1 MTAAGPTRR
10 RWPAVLAWAVASAP
24 IAISAVV
31 AIARREWQAGD
42 RSIMGVFTHDV
53 FSAHPPLLGTISTL
67 GNYAETG
74 QGHPVHH
81 LGPAQFY
88 ALALPDWMVGGHPAG
103 LIVGGMLV
111 NVAAVALVIVATRR
125 RTGDAGMAAMA
136 AVSVGLAYGLGPALL
151 RDIWTPYLG
160 LWPLLALLALT
171 WSLIDG
177 DLWALPWAAVV
188 ASFLAQI
195 ELLFVG
201 PVLVLVAAGTSAV
214 GVRAWRRRGDPDGPG
229 LRRPIVLAAA
239 WSLVIWLPVL
249 IQEVSGN
256 PGNLTLLVQSLGG
269 QGDRAGWGFVG
280 RNLVAQVQLP
290 PIWLVRA
297 RTPLDVGDDVSVLD
311 AIGAIVV
318 VASLA
323 LLTVR
328 AVARRRTEPTA
339 AALLATVWAA
349 LLGGA
354 FNLAI
359 TPAEGLIGLQYRRWM
374 WPVGAFLWFALAYAT
389 WVEA

>member
-31 AIARREWQAGD
+31 AIARGEWQAGD

-136 AVSVGLAYGLGPALL
+136 AVSVGLA
-151 RDIWTPYLG
+151 
-160 LWPLLALLALT
+160 
-171 WSLIDG
+171 
-177 DLWALPWAAVV
+177 
-188 ASFLAQI
+188 
-195 ELLFVG
+195 
-201 PVLVLVAAGTSAV
+201 
-214 GVRAWRRRGDPDGPG
+214 
-229 LRRPIVLAAA
+229 
-239 WSLVIWLPVL
+239 
-249 IQEVSGN
+249 
-256 PGNLTLLVQSLGG
+256 
-269 QGDRAGWGFVG
+269 
-280 RNLVAQVQLP
+280 
-290 PIWLVRA
+290 
-297 RTPLDVGDDVSVLD
+297 
-311 AIGAIVV
+311 
-318 VASLA
+318 
-323 LLTVR
+323 
-328 AVARRRTEPTA
+328 
-339 AALLATVWAA
+339 
-349 LLGGA
+349 
-354 FNLAI
+354 
-359 TPAEGLIGLQYRRWM
+359 
-374 WPVGAFLWFALAYAT
+374 
-389 WVEA
+389 